1 MPKPTE
7 TKPDPKNQLAK
18 IIQERIR
25 QASLSFNLSLLATA
39 ASAVVSLTGAGLLL
53 RGNLSEGALTAA
65 SGAGSTV
72 YCIKLAK
79 DANDRLDR
87 IFEELND

>member
-1 MPKPTE
+1 MPKLTE
-7 TKPDPKNQLAK
+7 TKPDPKNQLAE

-25 QASLSFNLSLLATA
+25 QASLSFNLSLFATA
-39 ASAVVSLTGAGLLL
+39 ASAVVSLTGTGLILS
-53 RGNLSEGALTAA
+53 GNLSEGSIAAA

-72 YCIKLAK
+72 YCIKLAR

-87 IFEELND
+87 IFEELTD

>member
-1 MPKPTE
+1 MPNSTE
-7 TKPDPKNQLAK
+7 TRPDLNNQLAE
-18 IIQERIR
+18 IINERIR
-25 QASLSFNLSLLATA
+25 QAKISFNLYVFTATA
-39 ASAVVSLTGAGLLL
+39 STIVSLTGAGLLL
-53 RGNLSEGALTAA
+53 SGNLPEGAISAA

-72 YCIKLAK
+72 YCVKLAK

>member
-1 MPKPTE
+1 MPKLTE
-7 TKPDPKNQLAK
+7 TKPNLNNQLAE

-25 QASLSFNLSLLATA
+25 QASLSFNLSLFATA
-39 ASAVVSLTGAGLLL
+39 ASTVVSLTGAGLLL
-53 RGNLSEGALTAA
+53 SGNLPEGAIAAA

-79 DANDRLDR
+79 DSNDRLDR
-87 IFEELND
+87 IFAELND

>member
-1 MPKPTE
+1 MPKLTE
-7 TKPDPKNQLAK
+7 TKTDSNHQLAE

-25 QASLSFNLSLLATA
+25 QASLSFNLSLFATA

-53 RGNLSEGALTAA
+53 SGNLPEGSIAAA

-87 IFEELND
+87 IFEELTD

>member
-1 MPKPTE
+1 MPKLTE
-7 TKPDPKNQLAK
+7 TKPDPKNQLAE

-25 QASLSFNLSLLATA
+25 QASLSFNLSLFATA
-39 ASAVVSLTGAGLLL
+39 VSAVVSLTGAGLLL
-53 RGNLSEGALTAA
+53 SGNLSEGSISAA

-87 IFEELND
+87 IFEELTD

>member
-1 MPKPTE
+1 MPKSTE
-7 TKPDPKNQLAK
+7 TKPNLNNQLAE

-25 QASLSFNLSLLATA
+25 QASLSFNLSLFAATA
-39 ASAVVSLTGAGLLL
+39 SVFGSLTGAGLLL
-53 RGNLSEGALTAA
+53 SGNFPEGAIATA

-87 IFEELND
+87 IFAELND

>member
-7 TKPDPKNQLAK
+7 TKTDPKNQLAG

-25 QASLSFNLSLLATA
+25 QASLSFNLSLIATA
-39 ASAVVSLTGAGLLL
+39 TSAVVSLTGAGVLLS
-53 RGNLSEGALTAA
+53 GNLPEGVLTAA

-79 DANDRLDR
+79 DSNDRLDR